1 MAHLNTR
8 IGPPELEL
16 HFWTGAV
23 GANQSLVGTEDS
35 DGLACRAVIVGNAAG
50 SLVLVDISNSVQT
63 YTAAEIAAAG
73 NVIRGQWI
81 QATAAGSAAH
91 TLIAWW

>member
-1 MAHLNTR
+1 MAFLNR
-8 IGPPELEL
+8 RVGPPEVEL

-23 GANQSLVGTEDS
+23 GGDQSLIDVVS
-35 DGLACRAVIVGNAAG
+35 GLAARAVIVGVVAG
-50 SLVLVDISNSVQT
+50 NLVLVDVHGTTRT
-63 YTAAEIAAAG
+63 YTPAKIVACGGI
-73 NVIRGQWI
+73 IRGDWA

>member
-1 MAHLNTR
+1 MAHLNRR

-23 GANQSLVGTEDS
+23 GANQSLVGTGDS
-35 DGLACRAVIVGNAAG
+35 VGLACRAVMVGNAAG
-50 SLVLVDISNSVQT
+50 ALVLVDITNTART
-63 YTAAEIAAAG
+63 YSAAEIAAAG
-73 NVIRGQWI
+73 NIIRGNWI